1 MVWFLSSGGG
11 YAYDVIRRK
20 QKRIEDLKKAA
31 EIKKKVKKLT
41 KKHKVLKRK
50 QQCAFRLNPAFK
62 NSFGASRKLC
72 KKEILMGSE
81 K

>member
-31 EIKKKVKKLT
+31 KIKKKVKKLT

-50 QQCAFRLNPAFK
+50 
-62 NSFGASRKLC
+62 
-72 KKEILMGSE
+72 
-81 K
+81 